1 MIQAPLIKKAPV
13 GARRPAA
20 SSKSAA
26 AAVFRVPATVPIGKK
41 VLIEKLMKA
50 VIAGEIGEKAFFNEA
65 STSLGKTKAI
75 ETMPSIIAV
84 LPNDIG
90 SKVMPYFKAYK

>member
-1 MIQAPLIKKAPV
+1 MIQAPAIKKAPV

-26 AAVFRVPATVPIGKK
+26 IIFRVPATVPIGKK

-50 VIAGEIGEKAFFNEA
+50 VVAGEIGEKAFFNEA

-75 ETMPSIIAV
+75 EVMPSIIAV

-90 SKVMPYFKAYK
+90 SKVTPLLKNLK